1 MKSLGEDKS
10 FYDYRKFAILYV
22 DDEQDALALFRINH
36 GATFRILTANSAE
49 QGLRLLRE
57 HKGDVGLLL
66 TDQQMPGGR
75 TGTWLLEHAHRE
87 CPQVVRMLV
96 TAFSD
101 IEAAIQAV
109 NTGGIYRYITKPW
122 DPAELEISLKRGV
135 EFFMVRRERDELL
148 RQQLS
153 VLRNAMIADRI
164 LGLGF
169 LARGLSQHIRNGLV
183 AVRTFLDLAPE
194 RAGGE
199 GTRDQE
205 FWNNYYHLAQRQVD
219 RIVGLLQELWSAS
232 NVEGIQF
239 KDSVQLQPLLQAVIA
254 THQEAL
260 QSKGIVIDN
269 RIPADLPALRVDEPR
284 FRKLFDFLIRDQVSM
299 LPPGCRM
306 EVTARREAAPNGGGD
321 ALVVELTDNGPGLPT
336 DQLRMV
342 FDPFMVRNDSP
353 SEYGINLMACFFIVH
368 HHGGKIEAETLETGG
383 TRFTLRLPL
392 NPEQFQKCRH
402 DEETLQ
408 RMLLNQTGWNAYLGG
423 E

>member
-1 MKSLGEDKS
+1 MMTEDAVS
-10 FYDYRKFAILYV
+10 YCDYKRFAVLV
-22 DDEQDALALFRINH
+22 DDEEKALT
-36 GATFRILTANSAE
+36 TFRSAF
-49 QGLRLLRE
+49 RE
-57 HKGDVGLLL
+57 PISDLDGVWGRRGFEIVVGEVGRSRPLIDRP
-66 TDQQMPGGR
+66 TNAGR
-75 TGTWLLEHAHRE
+75 TDRDLAARAFHRE

-122 DPAELEISLKRGV
+122 DPAELEISLKRGL

-153 VLRNAMIADRI
+153 VFRNAMIADRI

-194 RAGGE
+194 RAGTE
-199 GTRDQE
+199 GARDQE
-205 FWNNYYHLAQRQVD
+205 FWDSYYNLAQRQVD

-232 NVEGIQF
+232 NVDGIQF
-239 KDSVQLQPLLQAVIA
+239 NDSVQLRPLLDDVISA
-254 THQEAL
+254 HRPGFE
-260 QSKGIVIDN
+260 SKHIGIQN
-269 RIPADLPALRVDEPR
+269 RIPADLPALQVDQPR
-284 FRKLFDFLIRDQVSM
+284 LRKLFDFLIRDQLSM
-299 LPPGCRM
+299 LPDGCRM
-306 EVTARREAAPNGGGD
+306 DLTARIEPARNGGGD
-321 ALVVELTDNGPGLPT
+321 AVVVELTDNGPGLPT

-342 FDPFMVRNDSP
+342 FDPFMVRNESP

-368 HHGGKIEAETLETGG
+368 HHGGQIEAETLREGG
-383 TRFTLRLPL
+383 TRFTIRLPL
-392 NPEQFQKCRH
+392 NPEQFQKRQH

-408 RMLLNQTGWNAYLGG
+408 RMLLNQTGWNAFLGG